1 MKITAITLINTYLMT
16 GNVWIINLL
25 TLLGKFAIAI
35 AASLLWTVTCEVY
48 PTELRNQAL
57 SLTSLG
63 GRLAS
68 FCAPYI
74 GFLVSDDLQ
83 TAIIEGVRTK
93 PRLSQFFSYS
103 SLSLP
108 QHIIKITNLRTVPYH
123 TVPYRTVPYCTVLYC
138 TVLYCT
144 VLYCTV
150 LSVSQYGTV

>member
-1 MKITAITLINTYLMT
+1 MIFCKYFLKITAKTLIITYLLT

-74 GFLVSDDLQ
+74 GFLVSDDFQ

-93 PRLSQFFSYS
+93 PRLCQFFSYS
-103 SLSLP
+103 SMGLP
-108 QHIIKITNLRTVPYH
+108 QNIIKITNFQDISGHFVQDKIKAKSTIF
-123 TVPYRTVPYCTVLYC
+123 VLWYPK
-138 TVLYCT
+138 LK
-144 VLYCTV
+144 
-150 LSVSQYGTV
+150 